1 MNVPTTAIGMT
12 GERRTSAL
20 VSVSTE
26 TAGSIL
32 KALSDRFSERI
43 MMRVIDQA
51 RTIEE
56 ISSHEAIPLS
66 TCYRRMR
73 QLADDGLVVVE
84 RIVITSSGKRYALYR
99 SSFRSFRIS
108 ADPHG
113 VAVDAEMNKDVQ
125 EKILSRRLSISY
137 GSNGEAMS

>member
-1 MNVPTTAIGMT
+1 MNVPTTVIGMT
-12 GERRTSAL
+12 GERRTAL
-20 VSVSTE
+20 APVSTQM
-26 TAGSIL
+26 AGSIL

-43 MMRVIDQA
+43 MMHAIDQA

-66 TCYRRMR
+66 TCYRRMQ
-73 QLADDGLVVVE
+73 QLVDDGLVVVE

-113 VAVDAEMNKDVQ
+113 VAVEAEMNKDVQ

-137 GSNGEAMS
+137 ESSDEVMS

>member
-1 MNVPTTAIGMT
+1 MT
-12 GERRTSAL
+12 GERRTAL
-20 VSVSTE
+20 APVSTQM
-26 TAGSIL
+26 AGSIL

-43 MMRVIDQA
+43 MMHAIDQA

-66 TCYRRMR
+66 TCYRRMQ
-73 QLADDGLVVVE
+73 QLVDDGLVVVE

-113 VAVDAEMNKDVQ
+113 VAVEAEMNKDVQ

-137 GSNGEAMS
+137 ESSDEVMS